1 MVIDTSAVVAIL
13 NQEAEAGA
21 FARLIADQDEVSISA
36 ASVVE
41 AEIVLGRGQ
50 RATLDD
56 FLRVSGAVVAPVG
69 PDQAETAREAHRA
82 YGRGSGS
89 RARLDFGD
97 CFSYALAKQTG
108 QPLLFKGDDFAH
120 TDVEPAWRP

>member
-82 YGRGSGS
+82 YDRGSGS